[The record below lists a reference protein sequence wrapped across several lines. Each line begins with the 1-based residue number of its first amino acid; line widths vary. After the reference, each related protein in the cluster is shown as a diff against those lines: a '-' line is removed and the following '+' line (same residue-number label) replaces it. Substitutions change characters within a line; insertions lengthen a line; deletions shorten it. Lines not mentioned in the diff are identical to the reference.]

1 MNKIRENRC
10 FADGLIIWNGDG
22 MHLLILFIKDSNV
35 YLQISVGV
43 TALQLIPFVCIQM
56 WLYKIFIF
64 LDSKLYIISALWT
77 ASICSILGSVFV
89 VILLLIRTYDFIG
102 FNATWTEYEMKT
114 DITCV
119 CSIYILI
126 DDVLHVCIWRK

>member
-1 MNKIRENRC
+1 MFCRWINNLKW
-10 FADGLIIWNGDG
+10 G
-22 MHLLILFIKDSNV
+22 
-35 YLQISVGV
+35 
-43 TALQLIPFVCIQM
+43 TVCIFSSYLLKIAIYIYRYQ
-56 WLYKIFIF
+56 WVWQLYSLYRLFAFRCDYKIFIF

-89 VILLLIRTYDFIG
+89 VILLLIRTYDIIG

-126 DDVLHVCIWRK
+126 DYVLHVCIWRK